1 MKPRVVHTD
10 RVPPGRARIS
20 QAKAFG
26 DVVYVS
32 GIVARDPKTGKTTA
46 GGVAKQTRQILE
58 NMSAILEAA
67 GTSMPFVLK
76 MHCYLSDFD
85 RFEDFNRVWE
95 SFFPVDPPARIC
107 TQAGRLGP
115 GFEVEIDAIAAMP
128 PRRAARAPRRKR

>member
-20 QAKAFG
+20 QAKVFG
-26 DVVYVS
+26 DIVYVS
-32 GIVARDPKTGKTTA
+32 GIVARDPKTGKTTT
-46 GGVAKQTRQILE
+46 GGVAKQTQQILE
-58 NMSAILEAA
+58 NMSVILETA
-67 GTSMPFVLK
+67 GSSMALVLK
-76 MHCYLSDFD
+76 MNCYLSDFD
-85 RFEDFNRVWE
+85 RFDEFNRVWE

-128 PRRAARAPRRKR
+128 SRRAPRRKR